1 MVIYLE
7 ITVRAYP
14 EFKNMYYFR
23 MSGFRSQLSDHNKG
37 FPAALSDYAKILFN
51 NEKLL
56 FNEKSPTPKL
66 DFVAMRH
73 QIR

>member
-1 MVIYLE
+1 
-7 ITVRAYP
+7 
-14 EFKNMYYFR
+14 MYYFR

-56 FNEKSPTPKL
+56 FNERALPPKL
-66 DFVAMRH
+66 DFVDMRH
-73 QIR
+73 PIR